1 MWDTDT
7 LEDMEK
13 TAQHQ
18 YDGLRKLREVA
29 MWVGCCNKK
38 INGAWLEV
46 KSLNGFQYYYNNKQI
61 TRELAKELMK
71 AR

>member
-1 MWDTDT
+1 MWNTDT

-13 TAQHQ
+13 TAQHE
-18 YDGLRKLREVA
+18 YD
-29 MWVGCCNKK
+29 GCCNKK

-46 KSLNGFQYYYNNKQI
+46 KSLNGFEYRYNNRLI
-61 TRELAKELMK
+61 TREMADELM